1 MNRTLIYGLAAAVLV
16 GGITYTATSSSFRKG
31 QPTTSKALTTS
42 ISSIE
47 QTESSSG
54 QVGVTYSPLATQ
66 DTKVSAQKFAVQTR
80 KVNADAVLF
89 FNVPVVTE
97 SVDAAIGL
105 LSQMSGDTIYLV
117 LDSPGGSVVDGA
129 RLINYIKYSG
139 KNIVTVCDNMCASMA
154 FQIFQ
159 VGKKRLMT
167 DKAIIMAHP
176 ASGGS
181 QGTLENMYEIIKM
194 FKLYVD
200 RLDAEVAARAGI
212 DYKEFKFLVANNIWV
227 ETPEALKMNLADGVV
242 YLTTFGGHNGNG
254 QPTDVL
260 NYLKKTGKFNPSMMN
275 VRGYVL
281 RLN

>member
-1 MNRTLIYGLAAAVLV
+1 MNKYILYGAGFVVLAGAIAYSTTAASLASKTQTTKMPTA
-16 GGITYTATSSSFRKG
+16 ITESVDVSAQSATTVYSPKATNADKI
-31 QPTTSKALTTS
+31 TTSKFT
-42 ISSIE
+42 
-47 QTESSSG
+47 
-54 QVGVTYSPLATQ
+54 
-66 DTKVSAQKFAVQTR
+66 VQTQS
-80 KVNADAVLF
+80 VSTSDVLF

-97 SVDAAIGL
+97 SVDAAINL
-105 LSQMSGDTIYLV
+105 LSGMTGSTIYLV

-129 RLINYIKYSG
+129 RLMNYIKYSG

-167 DKAIIMAHP
+167 DKAILMAHP

-181 QGTLENMYEIIKM
+181 QGTIENMYEIIKM

-200 RLDAEVAARAGI
+200 RLDAEVAQRSGI

-227 ETPEALKMNLADGVV
+227 ETPEALAMNLADGVT
-242 YLTTFGGHNGNG
+242 YLRTYNSLGNV

-260 NYLKKTGKFNPSMMN
+260 NHLKRTGKFYPGMMN
-275 VRGYVL
+275 VKGYVFHKITQQ
-281 RLN
+281 

>member
-1 MNRTLIYGLAAAVLV
+1 MNRTLIYGLAAVVLV
-16 GGITYTATSSSFRKG
+16 GSITYTATSASYRKEQSG
-31 QPTTSKALTTS
+31 VQAQAVPLTLKPEAGVQGSTVYSPTAILQDAKITVQKLKV
-42 ISSIE
+42 
-47 QTESSSG
+47 QTQSVSSS
-54 QVGVTYSPLATQ
+54 
-66 DTKVSAQKFAVQTR
+66 
-80 KVNADAVLF
+80 NVLF

-97 SVDAAIGL
+97 SIDAAIAI

-129 RLINYIKYSG
+129 RLINYIRYSG

-159 VGKKRLMT
+159 VGSKRMMT

-181 QGTLENMYEIIKM
+181 QGTIENMYEIIKM

-200 RLDAEVAARAGI
+200 RLDAEVAQRAGI

-227 ETPEALKMNLADGVV
+227 ETPEALKMNLADGVI
-242 YLTTFGGHNGNG
+242 YLRTFGGSNNG

-260 NYLKKTGKFNPSMMN
+260 NYLKKTGKFDPKMML
-275 VRGYVL
+275 VRGYVFKL
-281 RLN
+281 D